1 MAKRMLLVLV
11 AVLAL
16 LTSACAGSSK
26 SGKSTTAAKG
36 EITAVFSNIA
46 ETPTLDPA
54 VAFSSDGL
62 EFVRNAYEGLLEYKP
77 ASTELQAALATEWK
91 PSADGRSYTFTLRSG
106 VKFQD
111 GSSFDAAAAKT
122 GLDRVKAVNQGP
134 ATLMQNVASIEAPS
148 PDSLVIN
155 LKAPDAYFLGT
166 LPKLPIVSKQA
177 IDQHKTAKDP
187 WAKDWFASN
196 AAGTGPYQLVSWTRN
211 QAINLE
217 RFTSY
222 WRPFAAGTPTKVV
235 LRVDPDVSTALQL
248 LQQGKVDMLG
258 AVGPDDAA
266 AAAKLRGV
274 KVVKQPGYEV
284 KQITLNTSKGA
295 LRDPRVREAVAL
307 AFDYQAYLDFFKGYG
322 TIPSGPLPNT
332 LPGIPQPPQPA
343 QNLDRAK
350 QLLAQAGYGPGKLT
364 LSYLGLK
371 GLSYEEF
378 AGTNLQAALAKV
390 GVKLQQQLAPWP
402 QMVEIMSKPA
412 TALDMS
418 FLNQSMF
425 TDDPTFL
432 LRSAFDSSSLPT
444 KGGYNW
450 SYYSNPKVDQLLS
463 QIPGVTDKARRDQ
476 MIGELQQTIVDD
488 HPSLF
493 VIQPQLAQPVRQEWD
508 LTYETLDYNYV
519 VRFFYARKH
528 TTP

>member
-1 MAKRMLLVLV
+1 MAKRMLLLV

-26 SGKSTTAAKG
+26 SGKSTEAAKG
-36 EITAVFSNIA
+36 EVTAVFSNIA

-54 VAFSSDGL
+54 IAFSSDGL
-62 EFVRNAYEGLLEYKP
+62 EFVRNVYEGLLEYKP
-77 ASTELQAALATEWK
+77 ASTELQPALATAWK
-91 PSADGRSYTFTLRSG
+91 PAADGLSYTFALRQN

-111 GSSFDAAAAKT
+111 GSSFDAAAAKAS
-122 GLDRVKAVNQGP
+122 LDRIKGVNQGP
-134 ATLMQNVASIEAPS
+134 ATLMQNVASVEAPS
-148 PDSLVIN
+148 ADTLVVK
-155 LKAPDAYFLGT
+155 LKAPDAYFVGT

-187 WAKDWFASN
+187 LAKDWFAANS
-196 AAGTGPYQLVSWTRN
+196 AGTGPYQLVSWTRN

-217 RFTSY
+217 RFGGY

-307 AFDYQAYLDFFKGYG
+307 AFDYQAYLGFFKGYG
-322 TIPSGPLPNT
+322 TIPAGPLPST
-332 LPGIPQPPQPA
+332 LQGIAQPPPPT

-350 QLLAQAGYGPGKLT
+350 QLLGQAGYGPGKLT

-378 AGTNLQAALAKV
+378 AGTNLQAALAKI
-390 GVKLQQQLAPWP
+390 GVKLKQQLTPWP
-402 QMVEIMSKPA
+402 QMVEIMSKPS
-412 TALDMS
+412 TALDMA

-432 LRSAFDSSSLPT
+432 LRSAFYSGSLPT

-450 SYYSNPKVDQLLS
+450 SYYSNPKVDQMLS
-463 QIPGVTDKARRDQ
+463 EIPGVTDKARRDQ
-476 MIGELQQTIVDD
+476 LIAQLQQTIVSD

-493 VIQPQLAQPVRQEWD
+493 VIQPQLAQPVREGWD

-528 TTP
+528 ATS

>member
-1 MAKRMLLVLV
+1 MGKRILLLL
-11 AVLAL
+11 AVLGL

-26 SGKSTTAAKG
+26 SGKATGAAKG
-36 EITAVFSNIA
+36 EITATFSNIA

-62 EFVRNAYEGLLEYKP
+62 EFVRNVYEGLLEYRP
-77 ASTELQAALATEWK
+77 ASTELVPALATSWK
-91 PSADGRSYTFTLRSG
+91 AADDGRGYTFTLRQG

-111 GSSFDAAAAKT
+111 GSTMDATAVKA
-122 GLDRVKAVNQGP
+122 GLDRIKGVNQGP
-134 ATLMQNVASIEAPS
+134 ATLMQNVASVEAPS
-148 PDSLVIN
+148 ADTVVVN
-155 LKAPDAYFLGT
+155 LKAPDAFFLGT

-177 IDQHKTAKDP
+177 IDQHKTGSDP

-196 AAGTGPYQLVSWTRN
+196 SAGTGPYQLVSWTRN
-211 QAINLE
+211 QAINLK
-217 RFTSY
+217 RFDGY
-222 WRPFAAGTPTKVV
+222 WRPFADGSPNKVV

-258 AVGPDDAA
+258 AVGPDDADA
-266 AAAKLRGV
+266 ASKMRDV
-274 KVVKQPGYEV
+274 KVVKQPAYEV
-284 KQITLNTSKGA
+284 KQITLNTSKGP
-295 LRDPRVREAVAL
+295 LRDPRVREAIAL

-322 TIPSGPLPNT
+322 TVPSGPLPNT
-332 LPGIPQPPQPA
+332 LQGIAQPQQPS
-343 QNLDRAK
+343 QNLERAK
-350 QLLAQAGYGPGKLT
+350 QLLAQAGYGNGKLT
-364 LSYLGLK
+364 LTYLGLK

-378 AGTNLQAALAKV
+378 AGTNLQAALAKI
-390 GVKLQQQLAPWP
+390 GVQLKQTLAPWP
-402 QMVEIMSKPA
+402 QMVEIMSKPS

-432 LRSAFDSSSLPT
+432 LRSAFDSGSLPT

-450 SYYSNPKVDQLLS
+450 SYYSNPKVDQMLS
-463 QIPGVTDKARRDQ
+463 QIPTITDKARRDQ
-476 MIGELQQTIVDD
+476 MIGQLQQTIVAD

-493 VIQPQLAQPVRQEWD
+493 VIQPQLAQPVRTEWD
-508 LTYETLDYNYV
+508 VTYETLDYNYV

-528 TTP
+528 G

>member
-1 MAKRMLLVLV
+1 MAKRMLMLV

-26 SGKSTTAAKG
+26 SAKETGAAKG
-36 EITAVFSNIA
+36 QITAVFSNIA

-62 EFVRNAYEGLLEYKP
+62 EFVRNVYEGLLEYKP
-77 ASTELQAALATEWK
+77 ASTELQPALATVWK
-91 PSADGRSYTFTLRSG
+91 ASPDGRTYTFTLRQG

-111 GSSFDAAAAKT
+111 GSTFDAAAAKA
-122 GLDRVKAVNQGP
+122 GLDRIKAVNQGP
-134 ATLMQNVASIEAPS
+134 ATLMQNVASIEAPAA
-148 PDSLVIN
+148 DTLVIK
-155 LKAPDAYFLGT
+155 LKGPDAYFLGT

-177 IDQHKTAKDP
+177 IEAHKSAKDP
-187 WAKDWFASN
+187 WAKDWFATN
-196 AAGTGPYQLVSWTRN
+196 ASGTGPFQLVSWTRN
-211 QAINLE
+211 QAINLQ
-217 RFTSY
+217 RFSGY
-222 WRPFAAGTPTKVV
+222 WRSFAEGSPTKVV

-266 AAAKLRGV
+266 AAEKLRGV
-274 KVVKQPGYEV
+274 KVVKQPAYEV

-295 LRDPRVREAVAL
+295 LRDARVREAIAL

-322 TIPSGPLPNT
+322 TVPSGPLPNN
-332 LPGIPQPPQPA
+332 LQGIPQNQPPT

-350 QLLAQAGYGPGKLT
+350 GLLADAGYGPGKLT
-364 LSYLGLK
+364 LTYLGLK

-378 AGTNLQAALAKV
+378 AGTNLQAALDKI
-390 GVKLQQQLAPWP
+390 GVKLKQQLAPWP
-402 QMVEIMSKPA
+402 QMVEIMSKPS
-412 TALDMS
+412 TALDMA

-432 LRSAFDSSSLPT
+432 LRSAFDSASLPT

-463 QIPGVTDKARRDQ
+463 QIPTVADRAQRDQ
-476 MIGELQQTIVDD
+476 MIGELQRIILQD

-508 LTYETLDYNYV
+508 VTYETLDYNYV

-528 TTP
+528 ATS